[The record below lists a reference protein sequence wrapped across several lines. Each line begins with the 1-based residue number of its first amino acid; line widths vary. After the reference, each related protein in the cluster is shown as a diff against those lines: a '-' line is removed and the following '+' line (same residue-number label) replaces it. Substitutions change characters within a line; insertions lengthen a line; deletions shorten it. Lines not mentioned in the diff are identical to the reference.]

1 MLTQSKDQPKTRDNG
16 LFQSSCPA
24 GSLQSCSLGASTSPF
39 GATGFLDPYLPMAQ
53 RSDEEDMD
61 WQPLNMNRPMSLP
74 SPPRT
79 TLSRAPSLTYSSPT
93 GRNGKEEVQETRT
106 IRVDYDPISGNKR
119 INQFEVL
126 KELGRGCHG
135 KVKLGRDTVTGELVA
150 IKIVHKNTRRRLGSR
165 NALSTQMAKVQREI
179 AILKKCQHPHVVQ
192 LKEVIDDPASRKI
205 YMVLEYMDGGEVQF
219 TDVDGSGPILDTP
232 TIRHILRN
240 VIVGLEYLHRQGVIH
255 RDIKPANLL
264 WSQDGQVK
272 ISDFGVSFCRRQV
285 LNDIP
290 DDFSDISAS
299 PPLDP
304 LSTPVPQLHSSGL
317 DEDELELAKT
327 AGSPA
332 FFAPELCWS
341 GEDGAPRPPITA
353 AIDVWALGITLYCLA
368 FGRPPFVAESE
379 YELFETIPRAPLEFP
394 PGTAESD
401 PELVDLLRGLL
412 CKDPS
417 SRLTLAHAR
426 MHPWILG
433 DLEDPTAWAQ
443 AADPDHY
450 PKLEVTEEEVKHAVT
465 IKERLRK
472 HLRKLSESFLRTFGK

>member
-1 MLTQSKDQPKTRDNG
+1 
-16 LFQSSCPA
+16 
-24 GSLQSCSLGASTSPF
+24 
-39 GATGFLDPYLPMAQ
+39 
-53 RSDEEDMD
+53 
-61 WQPLNMNRPMSLP
+61 
-74 SPPRT
+74 
-79 TLSRAPSLTYSSPT
+79 
-93 GRNGKEEVQETRT
+93 
-106 IRVDYDPISGNKR
+106 
-119 INQFEVL
+119 
-126 KELGRGCHG
+126 
-135 KVKLGRDTVTGELVA
+135 
-150 IKIVHKNTRRRLGSR
+150 
-165 NALSTQMAKVQREI
+165 MAKVQREI

-465 IKERLRK
+465 IKVFPPPFPSNLNRSVFASTYANFPSLSCELLGNNSLPVLDGCFRRLCRLEQK
-472 HLRKLSESFLRTFGK
+472 VLFSLFNSLVDLAREKYFLKYLALISPNN